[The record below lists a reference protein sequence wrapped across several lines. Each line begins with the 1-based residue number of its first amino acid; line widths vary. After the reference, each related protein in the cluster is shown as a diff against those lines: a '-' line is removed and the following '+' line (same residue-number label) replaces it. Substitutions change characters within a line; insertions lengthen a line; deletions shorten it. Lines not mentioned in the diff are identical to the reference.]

1 MDSIKLLFLIMIRLI
16 PLPEFLLNKN
26 KVYYPFGDNDG
37 FDKKVVDWTHA
48 ANNQD
53 RHSGKIDIADANSI
67 LGSNR
72 LIKGF
77 AEIEVIRQSCSISA
91 SFHSQQCNL

>member
-1 MDSIKLLFLIMIRLI
+1 M
-16 PLPEFLLNKN
+16 PEFLLNKN
-26 KVYYPFGDNDG
+26 KVYYPFGNNDG

-72 LIKGF
+72 LIKAF
-77 AEIEVIRQSCSISA
+77 AEIEVIRQLAQSLLRPLRSNAICKPGLNESDVGLL
-91 SFHSQQCNL
+91 HV